1 MPGHCVCER
10 TGGSGSSQAYR
21 RPATTD
27 HASTVSRWLHNL
39 VRSRACLQGWRRAG
53 VQCVCP
59 LVYGDPLH
67 GRLTSLSSNQLL
79 AAGVYTR
86 GAHPELGTSPSGPTG
101 PDRHC
106 PTPTHRYCP
115 ELTARDFVK
124 HDEKNKNSHSDR
136 QSTHPSSPSP
146 LTHGLRCTQRTAACE
161 RNIIHE
167 IVK

>member
-1 MPGHCVCER
+1 MYANGLEEVVVARH
-10 TGGSGSSQAYR
+10 TGDR
-21 RPATTD
+21 LRLTTLV
-27 HASTVSRWLHNL
+27 VSRWLHNL

-79 AAGVYTR
+79 AAGIYTR
-86 GAHPELGTSPSGPTG
+86 GAQPELGTSPSGPTG
-101 PDRHC
+101 PDHHC

-146 LTHGLRCTQRTAACE
+146 LIHGLRCTQRTAACE